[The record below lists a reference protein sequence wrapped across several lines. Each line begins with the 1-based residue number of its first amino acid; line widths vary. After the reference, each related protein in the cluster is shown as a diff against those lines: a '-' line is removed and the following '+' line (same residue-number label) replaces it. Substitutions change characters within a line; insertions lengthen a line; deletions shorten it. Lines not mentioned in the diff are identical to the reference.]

1 MTRRSPVRPLLTI
14 VVALVL
20 LLVPAVPSL
29 PNAWAL
35 SIDEELIMGK
45 QFLAEIKKHNVLLE
59 DDYAEGY
66 INSLGQYLLRAV
78 KTRPFPF
85 RFHIIKDN
93 TLNAFSA
100 PGGQIFFYSGLIEIM
115 DNCDM
120 LAGVMAHEIG
130 HSTARHLSQRIDQN
144 KKISLA
150 TLAGILA
157 GAFLGGVAA
166 NALITGSVAA
176 GIQAQL
182 HYSRE
187 DERQA
192 DQLGFKYVT
201 ADGFIPSALTRALKK
216 ISQGN
221 WMDTSKM
228 PPYLLT
234 HPTGPE
240 RMANLDS
247 MAKQYKPGPPTAQVR
262 RFRASF
268 PVFKTVIRA
277 TCLDPYEAERF
288 FQEALKRNP
297 GEVLPHLGL
306 GIVYMKRSEYSAAED
321 HLRTAL
327 RHAPHSLLILR
338 TLGKVYQLEGKDRD
352 AITTLKQALSLKH
365 DDPDTLFR
373 LALSHEDLEEYD
385 DAIGILRRLASFRPT
400 RKEVYYHL
408 GISYGRLNK
417 LALAHFNFG
426 RYFKAGG
433 EMQKASF
440 HFRKAQELAQGDP
453 SLLREISKSMEKPR
467 KRPK

>member
-1 MTRRSPVRPLLTI
+1 MRRNPMPFLA
-14 VVALVL
+14 ALIAALSL
-20 LLVPAVPSL
+20 LLL
-29 PNAWAL
+29 PTAPFLPDARAL
-35 SIDEELIMGK
+35 SIDEELILGEK
-45 QFLAEIKKHNVLLE
+45 FLAEIQKDHVLLE
-59 DDYAEGY
+59 DDYANEY
-66 INSLGQYLLRAV
+66 LTSLGQYLLRSV
-78 KTRPFPF
+78 KTTPFPF
-85 RFHIIKDN
+85 QFHIIKDN

-130 HSTARHLSQRIDQN
+130 HSTARHLSQRIEQN
-144 KKISLA
+144 KKIGLA

-166 NALITGSVAA
+166 NALITSSMAA

-192 DQLGFKYVT
+192 DQLGFEYAT
-201 ADGFIPSALTRALKK
+201 ADGFIPSALTGALKK

-221 WMDTSKM
+221 WTDTSNV

-247 MAKQYKPGPPTAQVR
+247 MAKQYKPGSPTAQVR
-262 RFRASF
+262 LFRASF
-268 PVFKTVIRA
+268 PLFKTVIRA

-288 FQEALKRNP
+288 FQEALKSNP
-297 GEVLPHLGL
+297 GEVLPHIGL
-306 GIVYMKRSEYSAAED
+306 GIVYMNTSEYPAAED
-321 HLRTAL
+321 HLQRAL
-327 RHAPHSLLILR
+327 RQEPHSLLILQ

-352 AITTLKQALSLKH
+352 AISTLKEALSLKH
-365 DDPDTLFR
+365 DDPVALFG
-373 LALSHEDLEEYD
+373 LALSYEDLEEYD

-400 RKEVYYHL
+400 KKEVYYHL
-408 GISYGRLNK
+408 GISYGRLDR

-426 RYFKAGG
+426 RYFEALG
-433 EMQKASF
+433 ERQKASF
-440 HFRKAQELAQGDP
+440 HFKKAQELAQGNP
-453 SLLREISKSMEKPR
+453 ALQREITKSIEKERER
-467 KRPK
+467 K